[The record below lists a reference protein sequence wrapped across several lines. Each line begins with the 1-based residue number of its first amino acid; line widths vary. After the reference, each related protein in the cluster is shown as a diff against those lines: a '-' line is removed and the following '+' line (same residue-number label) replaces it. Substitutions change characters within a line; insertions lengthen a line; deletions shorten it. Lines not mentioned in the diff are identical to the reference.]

1 MGWILY
7 LVIAVI
13 VFLII
18 MLFMGIR
25 IVKQATV
32 KVVERLGK
40 YHKTMESGVN
50 IIVPFLD
57 SIRKIRTR
65 MTRRDFQGR
74 NVLVSVD
81 LDYIDLR
88 ERVYDFPGQ
97 GVITKDNVTLTI
109 DALLYYQVTDPF
121 KAVYEIEDLPMAIE
135 KLTQTTLRNVIGE
148 LELDQTLTSRDT
160 INSKL
165 RLILDEATD
174 KWGVKVTR
182 VELKDITPPK
192 EIRVAM
198 EKQMRAERERR
209 ETILI
214 AEGDKQA
221 KILTAEGERDRLIA
235 EAEGDKQ
242 KRILE
247 ATGQAD
253 AKIRVAQAEAESI
266 ELIKKALGA
275 DKIDPA
281 QYLIALKYVETLKDI
296 GGQQGEKVIFMPFES
311 SALLSSVASIKELFN
326 STKS

>member
-1 MGWILY
+1 MGIWIAGSITI
-7 LVIAVI
+7 LV
-13 VFLII
+13 
-18 MLFMGIR
+18 LFILMTGIR
-25 IVKQATV
+25 IVKQASV
-32 KVVERLGK
+32 KVVERFGK
-40 YHKTMESGVN
+40 YHKTMESGIN
-50 IIVPFLD
+50 FIIPFLD
-57 SIRKIRTR
+57 KVRKIRSRVNRT
-65 MTRRDFQGR
+65 DFQGR
-74 NVLVSVD
+74 SVLVTID
-81 LDYIDLR
+81 TDFIDLR

-192 EIRVAM
+192 EIREAM

-214 AEGDKQA
+214 AEGEKQA
-221 KILTAEGERDRLIA
+221 KILTAEGERDKLIA

-247 ATGQAD
+247 AAGKAE
-253 AKIRVAQAEAESI
+253 AKIAVAKAEAESL
-266 ELIKKALGA
+266 EVIKKALGGNEMA
-275 DKIDPA
+275 PA
-281 QYLIALKYVETLKDI
+281 QFQIALKYVQALKDI

-311 SALLSSVASIKELFN
+311 SALLSSLSSIKELF
-326 STKS
+326 TTDKK